1 MTLPSPNFVE
11 NSIKSAVEAKLHVR
25 DEIRKQTHFV
35 AYCKFCR
42 EGFCSDDEL
51 SQHRRNHE
59 RCPYDGCKF
68 NASGKV
74 VADHISRVHMKTNSL
89 VKVQDLTTPE
99 QIEKWR
105 EERRKRYPTTANVML
120 RQQAQEERFS
130 RGEKL
135 HERQQPRF
143 GDFQQR
149 NHIRDLDE
157 RSQQKRDQ
165 NHPRR
170 NRHHNKNQHKKATR
184 EAKFNVDE
192 GKSKVSDD
200 TKNGLVQSLDAV
212 KIEKSI
218 VLKGPRDDSSDDEVP
233 LTPRFSGTSKMKNY
247 HAVEMIVKEHAA
259 LSILG
264 MYGSDSDSDEGEENT
279 AHSVALESQASLTR
293 ETVTASS
300 AELADGEMIP
310 LEYTPRDDNLLQAE
324 NEDDA
329 PDEAPIEHKLVDDQP
344 NQTID
349 KTSRKRKRDY
359 RTRGADSLKPRRA
372 LDYSKLRKV
381 PSVNP
386 FLEKL
391 LQEDIRHE
399 RNILL
404 QCVNYVVRNNFFDVD
419 QHVKTNETA
428 VSKTLNEETLD
439 YFEKTIAS
447 EAINDFFD
455 VNASL

>member
-11 NSIKSAVEAKLHVR
+11 NTIKSTVEVKIHVR
-25 DEIRKQTHFV
+25 DELKKQIHFV

-42 EGFCSDDEL
+42 EGFCSENEL
-51 SQHRRNHE
+51 FQHRKNHE

-135 HERQQPRF
+135 HDRQQQRF

-149 NHIRDLDE
+149 NHIRDSKD
-157 RSQQKRDQ
+157 RSHQRDNQ
-165 NHPRR
+165 NHPKR
-170 NRHHNKNQHKKATR
+170 NRHHNKIHHKKSMR
-184 EAKFNVDE
+184 ETNLNDGEVTE
-192 GKSKVSDD
+192 RSKASNG
-200 TKNGLVQSLDAV
+200 TKNEQSSGAH
-212 KIEKSI
+212 KTEKSI
-218 VLKGPRDDSSDDEVP
+218 VLPRPQEDSSDDEEPV
-233 LTPRFSGTSKMKNY
+233 TQRFRGTSKMKDY
-247 HAVEMIVKEHAA
+247 HAVETVVKEHAA

-264 MYGSDSDSDEGEENT
+264 MYGSDSGSDDDEHKVT
-279 AHSVALESQASLTR
+279 HSVALESEASSMTESLT
-293 ETVTASS
+293 AAD
-300 AELADGEMIP
+300 AELVDEQIP
-310 LEYTPRDDNLLQAE
+310 LEYSPDDDNLLQI
-324 NEDDA
+324 DDEA

-344 NQTID
+344 NLSATSD
-349 KTSRKRKRDY
+349 KIFRKRKRDY
-359 RTRGADSLKPRRA
+359 QTRTGDNLKPRRA
-372 LDYSKLRKV
+372 LDYSKLRKKS
-381 PSVNP
+381 SVNP

-404 QCVNYVVRNNFFDVD
+404 QCVNYVVRNNFFDVG
-419 QHVKTNETA
+419 QHVKNNKS
-428 VSKTLNEETLD
+428 VSQTVNGSVESTSNYL
-439 YFEKTIAS
+439 EKTNAS
-447 EAINDFFD
+447 EASNDF
-455 VNASL
+455 NENL